1 PPARGHITALP
12 NMADSNHGLRNDV
25 VGEPELAIEFKSS
38 RRNHHGARVLAGSIC
53 FRNNAEAHAASHK
66 TQGQV
71 QAGWSRAHD
80 QYRSSHYTLR
90 TKLPNHWISVSRYA
104 LLRIEAPRHGRRD
117 LTSSQD

>member
-1 PPARGHITALP
+1 
-12 NMADSNHGLRNDV
+12 MADSNHGLRNDV

-90 TKLPNHWISVSRYA
+90 TKLPNHRSIS
-104 LLRIEAPRHGRRD
+104 
-117 LTSSQD
+117 SSQDRSTQTWPKGSHKLAGFHDDRAARPAINHYPP